1 MMNRII
7 YINEVKYEFICMTD
21 KNYNG
26 FKHIAR
32 LYINGEFANR
42 KERQYY
48 NRTWEKY
55 DYQSVMLDTIKD
67 QIEYLNSFYIEKF
80 KTEKGYKR
88 MTDKRK
94 LEFSDY
100 IAFDTVYQ
108 RELKELQYVLDNLEN
123 ESC

>member
-1 MMNRII
+1 
-7 YINEVKYEFICMTD
+7 
-21 KNYNG
+21 
-26 FKHIAR
+26 
-32 LYINGEFANR
+32 
-42 KERQYY
+42 
-48 NRTWEKY
+48 
-55 DYQSVMLDTIKD
+55 MLDIIKD

-88 MTDKRK
+88 MTEKRK

-100 IAFDTVYQ
+100 IAFDTVYE

>member
-1 MMNRII
+1 MNRII
-7 YINEVKYEFICMTD
+7 YVNEVKYEFICMTD

-26 FKHIAR
+26 FKHIAK
-32 LYINGEFANR
+32 LYINGRFANR

-55 DYQSVMLDTIKD
+55 DYQSVMLDIIKE
-67 QIEYLNSFYIEKF
+67 QIEILNSWYLEKF

-100 IAFDTVYQ
+100 IALDSVYEK
-108 RELKELQYVLDNLEN
+108 ELKELQYVLDNLEN